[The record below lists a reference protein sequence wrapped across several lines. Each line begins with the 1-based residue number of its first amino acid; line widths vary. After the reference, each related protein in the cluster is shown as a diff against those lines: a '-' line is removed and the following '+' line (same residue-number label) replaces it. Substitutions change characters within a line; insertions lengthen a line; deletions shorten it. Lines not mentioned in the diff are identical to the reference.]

1 MDLKDQRE
9 VKGNLDHKELMVHV
23 VILVLQERK
32 VLEVELV
39 ALDKMD
45 RTVYQ
50 ESKAHKDRKEKRE
63 LRATKET

>member
-32 VLEVELV
+32 VLEVEL
-39 ALDKMD
+39 AAPDKMD
-45 RTVYQ
+45 RMVCQ

-63 LRATKET
+63 LKAIKEM